1 MFLPHNSQLG
11 KAISL
16 VLWIDSEWV
25 QIKITECENLQL
37 DETTT
42 KASLK
47 SLSENHV
54 VRCQLLPGTTDTKNE
69 GSIDE
74 SAYSQ
79 NTRHL
84 ERRLRALETE
94 KQILQAERSR
104 LEKETQTL
112 RTELEKLRQSP
123 LITASI
129 IEMLEDGRAI
139 VKSSTGPNFV
149 VHVASS
155 IQREKLL
162 PGALVALNQR
172 SFAITQEL
180 PPSRDPIIRAM
191 EIEEAPEVSYTDI
204 GGLRQ
209 QLLEI
214 RETVELPLLE
224 PELFEQVGIEPPKG
238 VLLTGLPGTGKT
250 LCARAVAHETN
261 ATFIRVIGSELVQ
274 KFIGEGAR
282 LVREIFMLA
291 KEKAPAII
299 FVDELD
305 AVGSHRLDIATSG
318 DREVQRTLMQ
328 LLSELD
334 GFETRGQVAVLGATN
349 RPDILDPALLRPG
362 RFDRII
368 DFPLPDE
375 DSRKEIF
382 KIHTRGMNID
392 GNIDFGR
399 LLTET
404 KDRTGADIKSICTEA
419 GMFAIREKRVCVTEE
434 DFRKAITKV
443 QERGSGRSDAPEGMY
458 C

>member
-1 MFLPHNSQLG
+1 
-11 KAISL
+11 
-16 VLWIDSEWV
+16 
-25 QIKITECENLQL
+25 
-37 DETTT
+37 
-42 KASLK
+42 
-47 SLSENHV
+47 
-54 VRCQLLPGTTDTKNE
+54 LPGTTDAKKD
-69 GSIDE
+69 GIDDSSLTE
-74 SAYSQ
+74 NY
-79 NTRHL
+79 TRHL

-123 LITASI
+123 LITATV
-129 IEMLEDGRAI
+129 IEMLEDGRAV

-149 VHVASS
+149 VHVSSS
-155 IQREKLL
+155 IVKEKIQ
-162 PGALVALNQR
+162 PGMRVALNQR
-172 SFAITQEL
+172 SFAVTQEL
-180 PPSRDPIIRAM
+180 PPSRDPMIRAM
-191 EIEEAPEVSYTDI
+191 EIEEAPEVSYADI
-204 GGLRQ
+204 GGLSD

-214 RETVELPLLE
+214 KETVELPLVK
-224 PELFEQVGIEPPKG
+224 PHLFEQVGIEPPRG
-238 VLLTGLPGTGKT
+238 VLLTGPPGTGKT

-291 KEKAPAII
+291 KEKAPAIV

-334 GFETRGQVAVLGATN
+334 GFENRGQVAVLGATN

-368 DFPLPDE
+368 EFPFPD
-375 DSRKEIF
+375 DSSRKEIF
-382 KIHTRGMNID
+382 KIHTRGMNLD
-392 GNIDFGR
+392 SKLDFAR
-399 LLTET
+399 LVSATAG
-404 KDRTGADIKSICTEA
+404 KTGADIKAICTEA
-419 GMFAIREKRVCVTEE
+419 GMFAIRESRVCVRQD
-434 DFRKAITKV
+434 DFSKAIAKI
-443 QERGSGRSDAPEGMY
+443 QSRGRGEGAPGSMY

>member
-1 MFLPHNSQLG
+1 M
-11 KAISL
+11 
-16 VLWIDSEWV
+16 
-25 QIKITECENLQL
+25 
-37 DETTT
+37 
-42 KASLK
+42 
-47 SLSENHV
+47 
-54 VRCQLLPGTTDTKNE
+54 PGTTDAKDE
-69 GSIDE
+69 SSIDD
-74 SAYSQ
+74 ATYSQ
-79 NTRHL
+79 SYTRHL

-94 KQILQAERSR
+94 RRILQGERSR

-123 LITASI
+123 LITATI
-129 IEMLEDGRAI
+129 IDILEDGRAI

-149 VHVASS
+149 VHVTSS
-155 IQREKLL
+155 IPREKLQ

-172 SFAITQEL
+172 SFAVTQEL
-180 PPSRDPIIRAM
+180 PPSRDPMIRAM
-191 EIEEAPEVSYTDI
+191 EIEEAPDVSYADI
-204 GGLRQ
+204 GGLKD
-209 QLLEI
+209 QLREI
-214 RETVELPLLE
+214 RETVELPLLK
-224 PELFEQVGIEPPKG
+224 PDLFEQVGIEPPKG
-238 VLLTGLPGTGKT
+238 VLLTGMPGTGKT

-334 GFETRGQVAVLGATN
+334 GFESRGQVAVLGATN

-368 DFPLPDE
+368 DFPLPDD
-375 DSRKEIF
+375 DSRREIF
-382 KIHTRGMNID
+382 KIHMRGMNID
-392 GNIDFGR
+392 SEIDLDR
-399 LLTET
+399 LVAATQG
-404 KDRTGADIKSICTEA
+404 KSGADIKTVCTEA
-419 GMFAIREKRVCVTEE
+419 GMFAIRDNRVCVTDD
-434 DFRKAITKV
+434 DFVRAITKV
-443 QERGSGRSDAPEGMY
+443 QERGMGGDKAPSSMY

>member
-1 MFLPHNSQLG
+1 MDDS
-11 KAISL
+11 SL
-16 VLWIDSEWV
+16 
-25 QIKITECENLQL
+25 TEN
-37 DETTT
+37 
-42 KASLK
+42 
-47 SLSENHV
+47 
-54 VRCQLLPGTTDTKNE
+54 
-69 GSIDE
+69 
-74 SAYSQ
+74 Y
-79 NTRHL
+79 TRHL

-123 LITASI
+123 LITATV
-129 IEMLEDGRAI
+129 IEMLEDGRAV

-149 VHVASS
+149 VHVSSS
-155 IQREKLL
+155 IVKEKIQ
-162 PGALVALNQR
+162 PGMRVALNQR
-172 SFAITQEL
+172 SFAVTQEL
-180 PPSRDPIIRAM
+180 PPSRDPMIRAM

-204 GGLRQ
+204 GGLRD

-214 RETVELPLLE
+214 KETVELPLVK
-224 PELFEQVGIEPPKG
+224 PHLFEQVGIEPPRG
-238 VLLTGLPGTGKT
+238 VLLTGSPGTGKT

-291 KEKAPAII
+291 KEKAPAIV

-334 GFETRGQVAVLGATN
+334 GFENRGQVAVLGATN

-368 DFPLPDE
+368 EFPFPDD
-375 DSRKEIF
+375 DSRTEIF
-382 KIHTRGMNID
+382 KIHTRGMNLD
-392 GNIDFGR
+392 SKLDF
-399 LLTET
+399 T
-404 KDRTGADIKSICTEA
+404 KLVSATAGKTGADIKAICTEA
-419 GMFAIREKRVCVTEE
+419 GMFAIRESRVCVRQD
-434 DFRKAITKV
+434 DFSKAIAKIQT
-443 QERGSGRSDAPEGMY
+443 RGRGDGAPGSMY